1 VTFDGTDGQ
10 HALSDILIEC
20 IPSFYQVT
28 FSQVRLFKR
37 PQVLHCQFYIAPSG
51 QQLTSHADM
60 VKWLSTTEQNH
71 YDIKKYLPLVFKVP
85 DTSFHP
91 VILTLRNMTISS
103 YKRQKNVQTMIV

>member
-1 VTFDGTDGQ
+1 MYTIFLSGDLLTGETFQ
-10 HALSDILIEC
+10 K
-20 IPSFYQVT
+20 IP
-28 FSQVRLFKR
+28 
-37 PQVLHCQFYIAPSG
+37 VLYCQFYIAPSG

-71 YDIKKYLPLVFKVP
+71 DDIKKYLPLVFKVP

-103 YKRQKNVQTMIV
+103 YKRQKNKMYKL